1 MCNVLMLNYGD
12 KREVMNTTTNNSVIP
27 ISHGGSREGAGR
39 KKGSGKFGEPTKVM
53 RVPQSKV
60 SAIQA
65 WLNLQKN
72 TNTSWPKQ
80 MPANQSQN
88 DSPFIWHLPK
98 EQSEFIELPLYEH
111 KVVAGFPSPAE
122 DYIEARLDLNEKLIR
137 NKEATFLLS
146 VQGDSMKDV
155 GILDG
160 DTLVVDRSIQPQDG
174 KIVIAALDGEL
185 TVKRLSMKSTGT
197 WLVPENENYPPILV
211 RESSDIVIWGVVT
224 ATISQF

>member
-1 MCNVLMLNYGD
+1 MSKKTVD
-12 KREVMNTTTNNSVIP
+12 KVIAVA
-27 ISHGGSREGAGR
+27 HGGSREGAGR

-65 WLNLQKN
+65 WLNLQKKPGE
-72 TNTSWPKQ
+72 TMLKQ
-80 MPANQSQN
+80 SSSNQADF
-88 DSPFIWHLPK
+88 DSPFIWHLPN
-98 EQSEFIELPLYEH
+98 EMTEFVELPLYAH

-122 DYIEARLDLNEKLIR
+122 DYVAERLDLNEKLIR

-146 VQGDSMKDV
+146 VQGDSMKGV

-160 DTLVVDRSIQPQDG
+160 DILVVDRSIQPQDG

-211 RESSDIVIWGVVT
+211 REASDIVIWGVVT

>member
-1 MCNVLMLNYGD
+1 MWY
-12 KREVMNTTTNNSVIP
+12 
-27 ISHGGSREGAGR
+27 
-39 KKGSGKFGEPTKVM
+39 
-53 RVPQSKV
+53 
-60 SAIQA
+60 
-65 WLNLQKN
+65 
-72 TNTSWPKQ
+72 
-80 MPANQSQN
+80 
-88 DSPFIWHLPK
+88 LPN
-98 EQSEFIELPLYEH
+98 ETAEFVELPLYAH

-122 DYIEARLDLNEKLIR
+122 DYVEDRLDLNEKLIR

-160 DTLVVDRSIQPQDG
+160 DILVVDRSIQPQDG

>member
-1 MCNVLMLNYGD
+1 MT
-12 KREVMNTTTNNSVIP
+12 KKQNNG
-27 ISHGGSREGAGR
+27 ISDVSRGGVRQGAGR

-53 RVPQSKV
+53 RIPQSKV

-65 WLNLQKN
+65 WLNLQN
-72 TNTSWPKQ
+72 SQSLQSAQDIIPS
-80 MPANQSQN
+80 NQAQS
-88 DSPFIWHLPK
+88 DSPFVWHLPP
-98 EQSEFIELPLYEH
+98 EETEPAELPLYAH

-160 DTLVVDRSIQPQDG
+160 DILVVDRSIEPQDG